1 MMTLHYTNH
10 RGLFLNLDSKD
21 QIQTTADFS
30 SILIRRT
37 KLYTILPF
45 AAFCTGSQP
54 TLDLPDQPLCLVVVQ
69 EIARSRGAIEQRQR
83 RPPTRPSSQEGLTD
97 KPSRPSTCIDDSAA
111 KIRRVY
117 ARTTCYCSSFSA
129 MARIPIVCSRGVH
142 LRDPRWK

>member
-69 EIARSRGAIEQRQR
+69 EIAKS
-83 RPPTRPSSQEGLTD
+83 
-97 KPSRPSTCIDDSAA
+97 
-111 KIRRVY
+111 
-117 ARTTCYCSSFSA
+117 
-129 MARIPIVCSRGVH
+129 
-142 LRDPRWK
+142 